1 MRIEGKD
8 YRTIWFEDNVVKII
22 DQTKLPHQF
31 IIKDLKTIKDAINAI
46 KIMEV
51 RGAPLIGATAA
62 YGLVLAIIENNDQSF
77 LKKSADE
84 LISSRPT
91 AINLRW
97 AVDRMMNKLSG
108 LNSDKILEIAL
119 NEAKDICEE
128 DIKFCENI
136 GLNGLKIIEEI
147 YNKKKDTVNI
157 LTHCNA
163 GWLATINWGTAT
175 SPIYHAHKKGI
186 PVHVWADETRP
197 RNQGANLTSYELNE
211 EGIKNTI
218 IADNTGGIL
227 MQRGEV
233 DMCIVGTDRTL
244 ANGDVCN
251 KVGTYLKALAAHD
264 NKIPFYVALP
274 SSTIDWNIKDH
285 KDIPIDDTKI
295 WAQRLSYVGELGYEL
310 YVEVKDAKKIYE
322 LIIEKG
328 KDHNLSNCGMHAMD
342 IMRMESGF
350 LHWGHDISPEENQYQ
365 AGLSFTISN
374 KKNVDFIGKSALEKI
389 DKEKIKTR
397 FAKFTL
403 KDSKPGEPLLLHDEP
418 IYLEDKIIGRSTS
431 GNYSFNFKKNLTFG
445 YINNDFS
452 NEELQNK
459 NLFIEVEKKK
469 YPIEISNKP
478 LKQTNF
484 KNN

>member
-1 MRIEGKD
+1 MKIEGKE
-8 YRTIWFEDNVVKII
+8 YRTIWFDEKNQAVKII

-31 IIKDLKTIKDAINAI
+31 IIKDLKTVKDAINAI

-77 LKKSADE
+77 LKESAE
-84 LISSRPT
+84 NLINSRPT
-91 AINLRW
+91 AINLKW

-108 LNSDKILEIAL
+108 VNSDKILEIVQ
-119 NEAKDICEE
+119 NEAKKICEE

-211 EGIKNTI
+211 ENISNTI

-227 MQRGEV
+227 MQRGQV

-251 KVGTYLKALAAHD
+251 KIGTYLKALAAKD
-264 NKIPFYVALP
+264 NNVPFYVALP
-274 SSTIDWNIKDH
+274 SSTIDWDIKNY
-285 KDIPIDDTKI
+285 KDIPIEERKSEE
-295 WAQRLSYVGELGYEL
+295 LSHIEGLDENGNV
-310 YVEVKDAKKIYE
+310 KKIQIYPKKSKAMNLAFDITPAKYVTG
-322 LIIEKG
+322 LITEKG
-328 KDHNLSNCGMHAMD
+328 VCEASEK
-342 IMRMESGF
+342 
-350 LHWGHDISPEENQYQ
+350 
-365 AGLSFTISN
+365 GL
-374 KKNVDFIGKSALEKI
+374 KKI
-389 DKEKIKTR
+389 
-397 FAKFTL
+397 
-403 KDSKPGEPLLLHDEP
+403 
-418 IYLEDKIIGRSTS
+418 
-431 GNYSFNFKKNLTFG
+431 FK
-445 YINNDFS
+445 
-452 NEELQNK
+452 
-459 NLFIEVEKKK
+459 
-469 YPIEISNKP
+469 
-478 LKQTNF
+478 
-484 KNN
+484 

>member
-1 MRIEGKD
+1 MKIEGKE
-8 YRTIWFEDNVVKII
+8 YRTIWFENNVVKII

-31 IIKDLKTIKDAINAI
+31 IIKDLKTVKDAIKAI

-62 YGLVLAIIENNDQSF
+62 YGLVLSTIENNDQSF
-77 LKKSADE
+77 LKKSAED
-84 LISSRPT
+84 LINSRPT
-91 AINLRW
+91 AINLKW

-108 LNSDKILEIAL
+108 VNSDNILEIAL
-119 NEAKDICEE
+119 NEAKEICEE

-211 EGIKNTI
+211 ENIPNTI

-251 KVGTYLKALAAHD
+251 KIGTYLKALAAHD
-264 NKIPFYVALP
+264 NKVPFYVALP
-274 SSTIDWNIKDH
+274 SSTIDWDIKNY
-285 KDIPIDDTKI
+285 KDIPIEE
-295 WAQRLSYVGELGYEL
+295 RNSEELSHIEGLDENGNV
-310 YVEVKDAKKIYE
+310 KKIQIYPKKSKSMNLAFDVTPAKYVTG
-322 LIIEKG
+322 LITEKG
-328 KDHNLSNCGMHAMD
+328 ICEASEK
-342 IMRMESGF
+342 
-350 LHWGHDISPEENQYQ
+350 
-365 AGLSFTISN
+365 GL
-374 KKNVDFIGKSALEKI
+374 
-389 DKEKIKTR
+389 
-397 FAKFTL
+397 
-403 KDSKPGEPLLLHDEP
+403 
-418 IYLEDKIIGRSTS
+418 
-431 GNYSFNFKKNLTFG
+431 
-445 YINNDFS
+445 
-452 NEELQNK
+452 K
-459 NLFIEVEKKK
+459 NLFK
-469 YPIEISNKP
+469 
-478 LKQTNF
+478 
-484 KNN
+484 